1 MVLKSDV
8 NISLILMALR
18 VIIIMDAFSY
28 IYNVM
33 SSVSSWFQPCGI
45 LVGQFNKTKKF
56 RHIEVQ

>member
-1 MVLKSDV
+1 
-8 NISLILMALR
+8 
-18 VIIIMDAFSY
+18 MDAFSY

-33 SSVSSWFQPCGI
+33 SSVSFWFQPCGI